1 MNPTASRWRIRESCN
16 SRPYAPKSTGELYAS
31 RSRRGAPAG
40 RRAPAAEWDAVTAA
54 LAEPSP
60 EEWYCYDTDNR
71 DTPLA
76 GPQVIEDWSVLTAV
90 LRETAE
96 LSESGDGFRY
106 VRVETED
113 GSPWG
118 QATPIGP
125 DSHLVELSTADGW
138 VEGFEP
144 PQGGGWTTD
153 QAAAALRL
161 WVTRRFRR
169 GDARLTDVPR
179 HPDS

>member
-1 MNPTASRWRIRESCN
+1 MADPRVLQQPSVRSEVHRSIL
-16 SRPYAPKSTGELYAS
+16 GEPVTP
-31 RSRRGAPAG
+31 RGPA
-40 RRAPAAEWDAVTAA
+40 RARAPAADWDAVTAA
-54 LAEPSP
+54 LAEPSA
-60 EEWYCYDTDNR
+60 EEWYCYDTDSR
-71 DTPLA
+71 ETPLA

-90 LRETAE
+90 LRETA
-96 LSESGDGFRY
+96 
-106 VRVETED
+106 
-113 GSPWG
+113 
-118 QATPIGP
+118 
-125 DSHLVELSTADGW
+125 ELSTADGW

-153 QAAAALRL
+153 QAAANLRL

>member
-1 MNPTASRWRIRESCN
+1 MADPRVLQQPSV
-16 SRPYAPKSTGELYAS
+16 
-31 RSRRGAPAG
+31 RSEVHRRTLCEPVTPWGPA
-40 RRAPAAEWDAVTAA
+40 RARAPAADWDAVTAA

-153 QAAAALRL
+153 QAAATLRL

>member
-1 MNPTASRWRIRESCN
+1 M
-16 SRPYAPKSTGELYAS
+16 
-31 RSRRGAPAG
+31 
-40 RRAPAAEWDAVTAA
+40 PAAEWDAVTAA

-60 EEWYCYDTDNR
+60 EEWYCYDTDSR

-96 LSESGDGFRY
+96 
-106 VRVETED
+106 
-113 GSPWG
+113 
-118 QATPIGP
+118 
-125 DSHLVELSTADGW
+125 
-138 VEGFEP
+138 P
-144 PQGGGWTTD
+144 PQGGGRTTD
-153 QAAAALRL
+153 QAAAILRL

-179 HPDS
+179 HPDC